1 MNTELDTERL
11 EEVSFS
17 LTECE
22 EELRRILTDS
32 KLEKGGSLRER
43 INYMRKVL
51 IDLSDELDDIRET
64 CEMENSHD

>member
-1 MNTELDTERL
+1 MDTELDTERL

-22 EELRRILTDS
+22 GELRRILTDS
-32 KLEKGGSLRER
+32 GLEKGGSLRER
-43 INYMRKVL
+43 INYVRKVL

>member
-32 KLEKGGSLRER
+32 KLEKGCSLRER

>member
-22 EELRRILTDS
+22 GELRRILTDS
-32 KLEKGGSLRER
+32 KLEKGGPLRER

-64 CEMENSHD
+64 CETENSHD

>member
-1 MNTELDTERL
+1 MDAELDSERL

-17 LTECE
+17 LIECE
-22 EELRRILTDS
+22 GELRRILTDS
-32 KLEKGGSLRER
+32 GLEKGGSLRER
-43 INYMRKVL
+43 ISHVRKVL

>member
-22 EELRRILTDS
+22 GELRRILTDS
-32 KLEKGGSLRER
+32 GLEKGGSLRER
-43 INYMRKVL
+43 INYVRKVL